1 MKKDVIENEKRLN
14 ELTDLFNELNEVLD
28 KLEAKTEDL
37 NKLKEY
43 YISEEYM
50 NDVDISNETDEY
62 DDIECGV
69 LSEDLAY
76 DLLGDS
82 HQTSIRML
90 EIATK
95 MIKEY

>member
-28 KLEAKTEDL
+28 KLEAKKEDL

-62 DDIECGV
+62 NDIACGV

-76 DLLGDS
+76 NLLVDS

-95 MIKEY
+95 MIKDQ